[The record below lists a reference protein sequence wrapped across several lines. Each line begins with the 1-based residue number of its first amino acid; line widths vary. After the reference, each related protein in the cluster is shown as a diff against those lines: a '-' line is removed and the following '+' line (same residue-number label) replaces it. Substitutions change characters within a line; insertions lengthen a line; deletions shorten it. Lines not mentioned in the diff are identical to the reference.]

1 MAEEE
6 SLEQSVPQL
15 FGEADDVPAL
25 QKPSRHPRMWL
36 DLTSLSVLCSTWLPA
51 LQQEALVRLH
61 SEISMVEGGWKR
73 AVSIREL
80 FQGPSRP

>member
-1 MAEEE
+1 MAEE